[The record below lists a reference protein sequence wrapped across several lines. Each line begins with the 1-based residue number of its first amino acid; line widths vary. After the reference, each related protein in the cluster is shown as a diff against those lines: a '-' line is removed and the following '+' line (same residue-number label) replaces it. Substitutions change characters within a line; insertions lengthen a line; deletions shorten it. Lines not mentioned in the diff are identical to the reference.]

1 MGVWIH
7 RIENWEM
14 GCVGVSV
21 GIHRID
27 GMRWEFEFIA
37 IIIAMRPNDNWKLS
51 FFRSKIG
58 ILDTFKF
65 SVIIKSWDTHLGI
78 RTWHNI
84 LKVGLRYALNREVRR
99 GKGG

>member
-1 MGVWIH
+1 MTIGSWIH

-27 GMRWEFEFIA
+27 GMCWEFECIA
-37 IIIAMRPNDNWKLS
+37 IIIVIWNAMRPNDNWKLS

-78 RTWHNI
+78 RTS
-84 LKVGLRYALNREVRR
+84 GYAR
-99 GKGG
+99 GITF